1 MTDGWGASSAV
12 ALVFQTSCL
21 YHALKYHADIRTTEE
36 LHRRA
41 DASLLITGDE
51 RGTMAGDILA
61 GVRVVEFG
69 EGIAVPYCGKLLADF
84 GAEVIK
90 IEAPERGDYSR
101 QHGPFPGDV
110 PHPDR
115 SGLFLALN
123 TNKWGVTLDPSG
135 ATGRQLLNDLL
146 KHTDVFLHDR
156 PVPVLTS
163 QQLKASTLRQEWPRL
178 VATAVTPYGQ
188 TGPYRDYQGVD
199 ITSCALSGLSEGL
212 GENDR
217 PPLVAPLSQAGYQA
231 GISAASATVLA
242 LWMRERTGQ
251 GQAIDIA
258 EADVLATLQTGVYL
272 NNYRFDGTRS
282 MRGHRFGSRTIYP
295 ASFFRC
301 QDGFMWVTAPQW
313 AQWERLLKMIGHSQL
328 AEDERFHNRR
338 KIADNP
344 PPELEVPIAQWFME
358 RGRADIFQQCREHR
372 LPIAPVYH
380 LNELIDHPQLVSR
393 GFLMAVDQPG
403 LGILQLPGLPM
414 HFSKTPWRVRLPAP
428 LLGEHNAQIYGD
440 QLGRDRAEL
449 AVLRQS
455 GVI

>member
-1 MTDGWGASSAV
+1 
-12 ALVFQTSCL
+12 
-21 YHALKYHADIRTTEE
+21 
-36 LHRRA
+36 
-41 DASLLITGDE
+41 
-51 RGTMAGDILA
+51 MAGEILA

-69 EGIAVPYCGKLLADF
+69 QGIAVPYCGKLLADF

-90 IEAPERGDYSR
+90 VEWPQGGDRTR

-110 PHPDR
+110 PHPER

-123 TNKWGVTLDPSG
+123 TNKRGVTLDTSVM
-135 ATGRQLLNDLL
+135 TGRQLLQELL
-146 KHTDVFLHDR
+146 QRADVLLHDCSAER
-156 PVPVLTS
+156 LM
-163 QQLKASTLRQEWPRL
+163 RQHLDISELCHMFPRL
-178 VATAVTPYGQ
+178 VVTAVTPYGQ
-188 TGPYRDYQGVD
+188 TGPYSCYEGVD

-212 GENDR
+212 GEKDR
-217 PPLVAPLSQAGYQA
+217 PPLVAPLSQPGYQA
-231 GISAASATVLA
+231 GLSAASATVLA
-242 LWMRERTGQ
+242 LLVREHSGQ
-251 GQAIDIA
+251 GQTIDIA

-282 MRGHRFGSRTIYP
+282 MRGHRFGSRTVYP

-313 AQWERLLKMIGHSQL
+313 AQWERLLEMIGRLDL

-344 PPELEVPIAQWFME
+344 PPELDVPLAQWFMD
-358 RGRADIFQQCREHR
+358 RTRAEIFQHCRDKR

-380 LNELIDHPQLVSR
+380 LDELLEHPQLVSR

-403 LGILQLPGLPM
+403 LGALQLPGLPM

-428 LLGEHNAQIYGD
+428 WHGEHNTQIYGEE
-440 QLGRDRAEL
+440 LGHEPGEL
-449 AVLRQS
+449 AAWRQR